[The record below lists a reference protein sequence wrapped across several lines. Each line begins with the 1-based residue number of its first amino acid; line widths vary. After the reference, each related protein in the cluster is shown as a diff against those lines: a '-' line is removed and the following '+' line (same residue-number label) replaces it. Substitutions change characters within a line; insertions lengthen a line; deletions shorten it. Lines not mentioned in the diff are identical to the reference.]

1 MFFFMETFTYQIIII
16 IIPKHENDLY
26 PLFVGQRSCIWFG
39 NKRVSCDK
47 MLLVLILKLSADIPP
62 LTVFPS

>member
-1 MFFFMETFTYQIIII
+1 MRMIS
-16 IIPKHENDLY
+16 IPCSWDRDH
-26 PLFVGQRSCIWFG
+26 VFG
-39 NKRVSCDK
+39 LAIKVSCDK